1 MNNKKILEIFVQI
14 LISLQFVYIL
24 FICNNFITNFVF
36 LLCLLFYM
44 IYVMEEGDF

>member
-1 MNNKKILEIFVQI
+1 MNNKKILEFFVQI

-24 FICNNFITNFVF
+24 FISNTFITNFVF

-44 IYVMEEGDF
+44 IYVLEEGDF